1 MRDSTRSSWPD
12 DIVDEAAAAW
22 VLRCDRG
29 LTASEQDDYLS
40 WLAADPRHGVA
51 LARHRRNWQRL
62 NLLALWRPE
71 HARRPNRDLLAP
83 LDAAPA
89 PVRSENWRQT
99 LWLPLAVALAVL
111 VALNT
116 VVERWVQ
123 PRPMPV
129 GDVAS
134 YTTEQRVLPDGSRV
148 ELNHG
153 AEVEIFFNES
163 VRRVRLERGEAHF
176 KVSPEPGR
184 PFRVEAGSVRVEA
197 VGTAFSVLYGESA
210 VEVLVTE
217 GRVRVGEMR
226 ASQPRWRHAPA
237 GDGQL
242 VLAGQSAWIGL
253 RAGDPMQVREVPYAE
268 MVQRLAWQ
276 PRLLDSTTIPLQ
288 RVVDDLNAQSG
299 GSPRVVVDEEL
310 GGMEI
315 SAALR
320 WQEMEEFL
328 QLLETRF
335 LVKVERADGEI
346 RLKRGTSA
354 RLVPIIRRE

>member
-1 MRDSTRSSWPD
+1 MSDSSRSPWPD

-51 LARHRRNWQRL
+51 LARHRRNWERL

-83 LDAAPA
+83 SDAAPA
-89 PVRSENWRQT
+89 PARSESRWQT

-129 GDVAS
+129 GDLAG
-134 YTTEQRVLPDGSRV
+134 YATEQRVLPDGSRI

-153 AEVEIFFNES
+153 AEVEVFYTES

-176 KVSPEPGR
+176 KVATEPGR
-184 PFRVEAGSVRVEA
+184 PFRVEAGSVRIEA
-197 VGTAFSVLYGESA
+197 VGTAFSVLHGESA

-226 ASQPRWRHAPA
+226 ASQPRWRQAPA

-276 PRLLDSTTIPLQ
+276 PRLLDVTTIPLQ
-288 RVVDDLNAQSG
+288 RVVDDLNARSNGQLL
-299 GSPRVVVDEEL
+299 VVMDEAL
-310 GGMEI
+310 GGVEI

-320 WQEMEEFL
+320 WQEVEEFL
-328 QLLETRF
+328 ELLEKKFFVT
-335 LVKVERADGEI
+335 VERTENEI
-346 RLKRGTSA
+346 RLRRTTFT
-354 RLVPIIRRE
+354 RLVPFRRE